1 MRWWTFTKLYCD
13 NHFTMY
19 VSQSFPGG
27 SDGKESACNVGD
39 QGSIPGQWRSLEEEN
54 DNPLQYSHLD
64 SSMDRGAWQTTVH
77 GVTKSQTRLCDWA
90 HIYTYKSDHYAI
102 RLKFIQCQY
111 QPCLNKTGRKKD
123 LKKKKKPG
131 PSPCTTRS
139 FRAASR
145 MVTTM
150 RPPCVL
156 GSRGPELLCLPSTFQ
171 SSHACFIYK
180 VQGVWLYLAEG
191 EIDIRGIG
199 PHMSISSSQE
209 RKFPELPWLSSG

>member
-1 MRWWTFTKLYCD
+1 MWETR
-13 NHFTMY
+13 
-19 VSQSFPGG
+19 VQSL
-27 SDGKESACNVGD
+27 GKEDPLKKKMTTHSSILIWIVLWTEEPGRL
-39 QGSIPGQWRSLEEEN
+39 QSMGSQRVR
-54 DNPLQYSHLD
+54 LD
-64 SSMDRGAWQTTVH
+64 C
-77 GVTKSQTRLCDWA
+77 VTEHTYTHISQTIML
-90 HIYTYKSDHYAI
+90 YA
-102 RLKFIQCQY
+102 
-111 QPCLNKTGRKKD
+111 LNLYSANINHVSIKLGEKKIK
-123 LKKKKKPG
+123 KKKKKPG

-199 PHMSISSSQE
+199 PRMSISSSQE